1 MSRITPIL
9 SAAAIA
15 LLVTACGNNP
25 TSPSA
30 SLKNGTTP
38 KSADSTT
45 TASQPKPAENEEEI
59 TLVASTDFP
68 AAIGRAKFQAGG
80 GESENEGGDDAPA
93 ASDGSD
99 GSGGSGGAELEI
111 QVEKVAGLAGTK
123 VTFLLGGVVIG
134 TGMVSSDGEAR
145 LKLESEDGGTAA
157 PTSVTGMKVEV
168 KSATGV
174 LIVSGTF

>member
-15 LLVTACGNNP
+15 LIVTACGNNP

-30 SLKNGTTP
+30 SLKNGGTT

-45 TASQPKPAENEEEI
+45 TAAQPKPAGIEEEI

-68 AAIGRAKFQAGG
+68 GATGRAKFET
-80 GESENEGGDDAPA
+80 GEGENEGEGDAPA

-99 GSGGSGGAELEI
+99 GSGGSEGAELEI
-111 QVEKVAGLAGTK
+111 RVQGISSLAGTK
-123 VTFLLGGVVIG
+123 VTFLLGGVMIG
-134 TGMVSSDGEAR
+134 TGTVSSDGEAR
-145 LKLESEDGGTAA
+145 LKLESEDGGTAPA
-157 PTSVTGMKVEV
+157 SVTGMKVEV
-168 KSATGV
+168 KSATAV